1 MEDGDGVGGLEACL
15 ILQIQL
21 DNYEIILNTLEIDL
35 KTGRTNSTTKGREEA
50 TLKKVGSAET
60 EFEKETDCGHC
71 SGEGAMVMEKGKR
84 WTGE

>member
-50 TLKKVGSAET
+50 TLKKVGSVEMQFRR
-60 EFEKETDCGHC
+60 EMDHGFCG
-71 SGEGAMVMEKGKR
+71 GEGATVSEKGER
-84 WTGE
+84 